1 MDIILSQEAAIII
14 VASHYAVRNILREL
28 SRYFIKCLKNIN
40 IFFVFLKFSLKRL
53 KKNNSRRVNKNNQQI
68 SIITSENTGGAGGL
82 NNVIP
87 QTQQQQYHDNRM
99 NTQVKTYTD
108 HGNGHSVMRTG
119 NYSKVIDIYKFIY
132 SVTSRFCHKC
142 ISSHAKNENEDLN
155 SSFDSMSILSSLTSN
170 DESLNEYIRTMILN
184 NISDDF

>member
-1 MDIILSQEAAIII
+1 MSF
-14 VASHYAVRNILREL
+14 R
-28 SRYFIKCLKNIN
+28 
-40 IFFVFLKFSLKRL
+40 LKRI

-82 NNVIP
+82 NTNVIP

-119 NYSKVIDIYKFIY
+119 NYSKVNL
-132 SVTSRFCHKC
+132 
-142 ISSHAKNENEDLN
+142 SSHIHFNTK
-155 SSFDSMSILSSLTSN
+155 FTS
-170 DESLNEYIRTMILN
+170 
-184 NISDDF
+184 